1 MKKKKRRKFK
11 WLTLL
16 FLSGFLIAFMLVA
29 GIISAAAALFSQAE
43 GSLGNQE
50 NQAAPGINSFPPA
63 VERYRNTVTLYC
75 EQYNIAGYE
84 NLVLC
89 VMYRESRGQGTDPM
103 ASSESGYN
111 TRFPREPLAIQDPL
125 YSIDCG
131 VHTLADAITAAG
143 CTSPMDFEH
152 IALALQGYNFGNGYI
167 QWAVERDGGYTQEN
181 AQAFSDMM
189 KAQLGWEV
197 YGNPQYAQTILNDYR
212 AILYGG
218 DDGIILP
225 PTDQGISVV
234 YFNQGDPAYQNGRFG
249 NNVAISGCGPVSM
262 AICVSSLTGTLV
274 NPLDMCDWCYEHG
287 VWIPGEGGLHSLP
300 PTVCAEFNLSCE
312 LTDGSNPQLL
322 INALSSGKLV
332 VTLVGPGHFTT
343 SAHFLVL
350 RGVTKTGKILVA
362 DCGNSANNNIE
373 WDMNVILDEGRPLF
387 WIIGAK

>member
-1 MKKKKRRKFK
+1 MKKKRKKVKR
-11 WLTLL
+11 LTLL
-16 FLSGFLIAFMLVA
+16 FLSGFLMSFMLVA
-29 GIISAAAALFSQAE
+29 GILSAAAALFSQAE
-43 GSLGNQE
+43 AGLGNQTGDTSE
-50 NQAAPGINSFPPA
+50 GINSFPA
-63 VERYRNTVTLYC
+63 EVERYRNAVTLYC
-75 EQYNIAGYE
+75 GQYQIEGYE

-89 VMYRESRGQGTDPM
+89 VMFRESGGQGNDPM

-131 VHTLADAITAAG
+131 VHTLADTITAAG

-189 KAQLGWEV
+189 KAQLGWKV